1 MSTMPHHSCRFL
13 GGPKDGQIL
22 EIADVS
28 TEIPCSDGIY
38 TRHGNTFIFH
48 MNSTRHDCAFI
59 GGPEDGKIREI
70 GDEIRVFGV
79 GYVGTDA
86 SRMGDYVRSSP
97 TAFTFRPWVDDVP
110 AEPKPETWRDRAIRE
125 PML

>member
-38 TRHGNTFIFH
+38 TRHGNTF
-48 MNSTRHDCAFI
+48 
-59 GGPEDGKIREI
+59 
-70 GDEIRVFGV
+70 
-79 GYVGTDA
+79 
-86 SRMGDYVRSSP
+86 
-97 TAFTFRPWVDDVP
+97 TFRQPP
-110 AEPKPETWRDRAIRE
+110 AESKPETWRDRAIWE
-125 PML
+125 PIFQ